1 MKKLPNTS
9 EYGIETSKL
18 DIDESEF
25 VTKTKPA
32 EAQAISDVT
41 HSPKVEMQKASGKQ
55 SEPSTFQIET
65 TKMDVE
71 IEAPKQETPLRNAS
85 QNKKSVKIGGKP

>member
-32 EAQAISDVT
+32 ESQAISDVT
-41 HSPKVEMQKASGKQ
+41 HSPKVEIKK
-55 SEPSTFQIET
+55 
-65 TKMDVE
+65 V
-71 IEAPKQETPLRNAS
+71 NAK
-85 QNKKSVKIGGKP
+85 N

>member
-41 HSPKVEMQKASGKQ
+41 HSPKVEM
-55 SEPSTFQIET
+55 
-65 TKMDVE
+65 
-71 IEAPKQETPLRNAS
+71 
-85 QNKKSVKIGGKP
+85 